1 MYCLFLVLS
10 LVLSSTASYPQIIN
24 ITKEYEL
31 EEFLCSGNQLL
42 NDTTVKLSTNISHI
56 IRNAS
61 FCIINTTYSLSI
73 TSNSSQQ
80 AVIQCNDSII
90 QPTSGFAFTNI
101 QNLTLQRLV
110 LRGCGGNLK
119 GLDIMNL
126 INSTDSPLTF
136 SQHQSAVLMFLHINT
151 LLINEVNITYYYGF
165 AVFAINPS
173 NASINHSEISV
184 SYGGK
189 QGKNSFGSGICLF
202 FTDIIDVQP
211 FTSLKVFIKDIVFKT
226 NYEFIHHPSVT
237 CLSDLMKHNIERLPI
252 ANAAGLTVFYAQKK
266 LTAEV
271 YVSQSSFIS
280 NYGALTGAVLVM
292 YFNSVTQSQTVISS
306 TIFKNNFINK
316 RCPGTC
322 ISLFFHVSNEKQDY
336 IENNQLSPL
345 TIFNCLFFSNHLGNL
360 VTTLGLNYIFFH
372 YSLKVYTVVKFRK
385 VNFTSIHSSGT
396 GTCLY
401 ALSDVHDS
409 NSLRNDYVQI
419 IMEDIT
425 AEKNFRNHMFQFPYE
440 TSLFVMQNI
449 GSFLLNG
456 SSSFTDNQGPV
467 FGVFNTKIV
476 LEGTL
481 DFKNNSAY
489 IGSVFNVIGSSWFI
503 LNDGLIANFSG
514 NSAVTKG
521 GAIYAY
527 SEQTQECMFTA
538 PNGSNNISML
548 FHDNTANYSGSSI
561 FSNNLYNCLARNKFF
576 ITSDAKT
583 FYHNISNGTLD
594 GGLSTVVD
602 RLCICWQQNSSN
614 CTNLDGTI
622 VYPGMTLHFPVAAL
636 DVFDQVTFTEISLI
650 LLVYRTLSEGA
661 FYTLNNNWYLESP
674 LQIIAQSNCTMVNV
688 TFLTCTSNYH
698 DDDPVLPL
706 LIILSQDQSKLHIL
720 NFLVPRECPVGFE
733 FYESSQKCD
742 CSHVF
747 YNFDH
752 QPVCKISSDGYN
764 PLITITLPVAT
775 LSHWIGI
782 INIKNVSSFGVS
794 TDCYHYCN
802 FNSKYDTYIIND
814 NSKSILITAS
824 NKLNDKESLCLKN
837 RAGVLCSQCAPDY
850 SVVFGTNDC
859 IRCSNWWLLTITV
872 YGIAGPLLVYLL
884 YAFKLTLTTGKING
898 IIFYAQVM
906 SIARVMQIY
915 TKKDIGFV
923 SLKSYSIFVKGLI
936 SLINLTINFN
946 LPLCLYDG
954 MTELWKSGIGLMF
967 PVYLLTIVI
976 GLIIISRYSVRLS
989 NRIADSSVQVLVTV
1003 VHLSFSTLL
1012 TSSLDIFKSAYIYI
1026 NTSDVPL
1033 KVWQND
1039 GTVVYG
1045 KGGHLILMIVTGVVV
1060 GSFLITYLT
1069 VLLAGRPLMKINKVR
1084 KYLRPIYEAI
1094 HAPYEHNKEFFF
1106 SFSIIF
1112 IASLYLLSYISFD
1125 NNPMIGLVI
1134 GIPVS
1139 GIYIAVAVFSRPF
1152 KGIYINILNAL
1163 IFTVTVF
1170 GIGSVWFFYMNTPST
1185 AFMLVSATCN
1195 TSVILVLISIILIR
1209 IPFVRRLST
1218 KLDIIFKGFK
1228 LNKDS
1233 ISSHHQRAMQEGSF
1247 FQSCDEREPL
1257 LYSPT

>member
-10 LVLSSTASYPQIIN
+10 LVLSLNASHPQIFN
-24 ITKEYEL
+24 ITKNYEL
-31 EEFLCSGNQLL
+31 EEFLCSGTQLL
-42 NDTTVKLSTNISHI
+42 NDTTVKLSTNIHHF

-73 TSNSSQQ
+73 ISNSSQQ
-80 AVIQCNDSII
+80 AVIQCNDSMI

-110 LRGCGGNLK
+110 LRGCGGYLK
-119 GLDIMNL
+119 GLDVMKL
-126 INSTDSPLTF
+126 INSTNSPLKFT
-136 SQHQSAVLMFLHINT
+136 QYQSAVLLFLHINT

-173 NASINHSEISV
+173 NASINHSEISL

-189 QGKNSFGSGICLF
+189 HGMNGFGSGIFLF

-211 FTSLKVFIKDIVFKT
+211 FTPFNVSIKHTVFKT
-226 NYEFIHHPSVT
+226 NYAHHPSVT
-237 CLSDLMKHNIERLPI
+237 CLSDLMKLNIESLPI
-252 ANAAGLTVFYAQKK
+252 INAAGLTVFYTQKNV
-266 LTAEV
+266 TAEV

-322 ISLFFHVSNEKQDY
+322 ISLFFHVNNKKQHY
-336 IENNQLSPL
+336 IENDQLSPL
-345 TIFNCLFFSNHLGNL
+345 KTFNCLFFYDHLGGTS
-360 VTTLGLNYIFFH
+360 TTLGLNYIYFH
-372 YSLKVYTVVKFRK
+372 YSLKVYTVVKFQN
-385 VNFTSIHSSGT
+385 VNFTSIHSFGT

-409 NSLRNDYVQI
+409 SSLRNDYVKV
-419 IMEDIT
+419 IMENIT
-425 AEKNFRNHMFQFPYE
+425 AEKNVQISEFTHSYGI
-440 TSLFVMQNI
+440 SLFAVQSI
-449 GSFLLNG
+449 GSLFLNG
-456 SSSFTDNQGPV
+456 SSFFTDNQGSV

-476 LEGTL
+476 LEGIL
-481 DFKNNSAY
+481 HFSNNFAY

-503 LNDGLIANFSG
+503 LNDGLSAKFIG

-527 SEQTQECMFTA
+527 NEQTQECMFTA
-538 PNGSNNISML
+538 PNGSYNISML
-548 FHDNTANYSGSSI
+548 FHDNTASYSGNSI
-561 FSNNLYNCLARNKFF
+561 FSNNLCNCEAGY
-576 ITSDAKT
+576 TSFSPSEAET
-583 FYHNISNGTLD
+583 FYHNISKGTLD

-602 RLCICWQQNSSN
+602 RLCISQQNSFH
-614 CTNLDGTI
+614 CTKSLDGTI

-636 DVFDQVTFTEISLI
+636 DVFNQVTSAEISLT
-650 LLVYRTLSEGA
+650 LLNYSTISEA
-661 FYTLNNNWYLESP
+661 TFFTLNRKWYLESP
-674 LQIIAQSNCTMVNV
+674 IQIIAQNNCTMINV
-688 TFLTCTSNYH
+688 TFLKHTSNYH
-698 DDDPVLPL
+698 DDPVLLL
-706 LIILSQDQSKLHIL
+706 LIKLSQNQGNPKIH
-720 NFLVPRECPVGFE
+720 NYLVPRECPVGFQ
-733 FYESSQKCD
+733 FYDSSQKCD
-742 CSHVF
+742 CSHALHHF
-747 YNFDH
+747 GY

-764 PLITITLPVAT
+764 PLITITLPVKT

-802 FNSKYDTYIIND
+802 FNNKYDTYIIND
-814 NSKSILITAS
+814 NNNSILITAS
-824 NKLNDKESLCLKN
+824 NKLNDKAESLCLKN
-837 RAGVLCSQCAPDY
+837 RAGTLCSQCAIGY
-850 SVVFGTNDC
+850 SVVFGSNDC
-859 IRCSNWWLLTITV
+859 IRCSNWWLLTIIV

-884 YAFKLTLTTGKING
+884 YAFKLTLTTGEING

-906 SIARVMQIY
+906 SIGRVMQLY
-915 TKKDIGFV
+915 TMKDIGMVV
-923 SLKSYSIFVKGLI
+923 SLKFYYIFVRGLI
-936 SLINLTINFN
+936 SLINLTINFI

-976 GLIIISRYSVRLS
+976 GLIIISRYSIRLS

-1003 VHLSFSTLL
+1003 VHLSFTTLLSSTLDVF
-1012 TSSLDIFKSAYIYI
+1012 TPVYIYT

-1039 GTVVYG
+1039 GTVEYG

-1060 GSFLITYLT
+1060 GSILITYLT

-1084 KYLRPIYEAI
+1084 EYLRPIYEAI
-1094 HAPYEHNKEFFF
+1094 HAPYKHNKEFFF
-1106 SFSIIF
+1106 SFSIILVAF
-1112 IASLYLLSYISFD
+1112 LYLLSYIFIG
-1125 NNPMIGLVI
+1125 NNNSIVGFTIV
-1134 GIPVS
+1134 IPVT
-1139 GIYIAVAVFSRPF
+1139 GIYFTIAAFFRPF
-1152 KGIYINILNAL
+1152 KEMYINILNVI
-1163 IFTVTVF
+1163 IFTVT
-1170 GIGSVWFFYMNTPST
+1170 GIFVGTAWFFYMNLNNTT
-1185 AFMLVSATCN
+1185 FMIVSATCN
-1195 TSVILVLISIILIR
+1195 TLVILLLVSIILFR
-1209 IPFVRRLST
+1209 IPFVRMLSA
-1218 KLDIIFKGFK
+1218 KFDIVFKILK
-1228 LNKDS
+1228 LNKGN
-1233 ISSHHQRAMQEGSF
+1233 ISSHCQRAMQEGSF

-1257 LYSPT
+1257 LYPPT

>member
-10 LVLSSTASYPQIIN
+10 LVLSSNASHPQIIN
-24 ITKEYEL
+24 ITKGYEL
-31 EEFLCSGNQLL
+31 EEFLCNGTQLL
-42 NDTTVKLSTNISHI
+42 NDSTVKLSTNISHI

-73 TSNSSQQ
+73 ISNSSQQ

-101 QNLTLQRLV
+101 QDLTLQRLV

-119 GLDIMNL
+119 GLDVMKL
-126 INSTDSPLTF
+126 INSTDSPIKF
-136 SQHQSAVLMFLHINT
+136 SQHQSAVLLFLHINT
-151 LLINEVNITYYYGF
+151 LLINEVTITYYYGF

-189 QGKNSFGSGICLF
+189 HGMNGFGSGIFLF

-211 FTSLKVFIKDIVFKT
+211 FTPLKVFINDTVFKT
-226 NYEFIHHPSVT
+226 NFAHHPSNT
-237 CLSDLMKHNIERLPI
+237 CLSDLMKLNIERLPI
-252 ANAAGLTVFYAQKK
+252 VNAAGQTVLYIQKEFA
-266 LTAEV
+266 AEV

-280 NYGALTGAVLVM
+280 NRGALTGTVLVM

-306 TIFKNNFINK
+306 TIFKNNFINEH
-316 RCPGTC
+316 CPGRC
-322 ISLFFHVSNEKQDY
+322 ISLFYHVSNKKQNYVKND
-336 IENNQLSPL
+336 QLSPL
-345 TIFNCLFFSNHLGNL
+345 TIYNCLFFYDQLGNM
-360 VTTLGLNYIFFH
+360 VTTLGLNYVSFH
-372 YSLKVYTVVKFRK
+372 YSLKVYTVVNFKE

-409 NSLRNDYVQI
+409 SSLRNDYVQI
-419 IMEDIT
+419 IMENIT
-425 AEKNFRNHMFQFPYE
+425 AEKNFRKYE
-440 TSLFVMQNI
+440 FALSYGMSLFTIQNI
-449 GSFLLNG
+449 GSIFLNG
-456 SSSFTDNQGPV
+456 SSFFTDNYGSV
-467 FGVFNTKIV
+467 FGVFNTKII
-476 LEGTL
+476 LEGIL
-481 DFKNNSAY
+481 HFKNNSAY

-503 LNDGLIANFSG
+503 LNDGLNANFIG

-538 PNGSNNISML
+538 PNGSYNISML
-548 FHDNTANYSGSSI
+548 FQDNTANYSGSSI
-561 FSNNLYNCLARNKFF
+561 FSNNLYNCWAGNKYL
-576 ITSDAKT
+576 TPLDAKT
-583 FYHNISNGTLD
+583 FYHNVSNGTLD

-614 CTNLDGTI
+614 CTSNLDGTI

-636 DVFDQVTFTEISLI
+636 DVFNQVTFAEILLI
-650 LLVYRTLSEGA
+650 LLKYRIFSEA
-661 FYTLNNNWYLESP
+661 TFYTLNKKWYLESP
-674 LQIIAQSNCTMVNV
+674 MQIIAQNNCTMVNV
-688 TFLTCTSNYH
+688 TFLKHTSNCH
-698 DDDPVLPL
+698 DDDDPVLPL
-706 LIILSQDQSKLHIL
+706 AIKLSQDQSNLRII
-720 NFLVPRECPVGFE
+720 NSLVPRECPVGFQ
-733 FYESSQKCD
+733 FNDSSHKCD

-747 YNFDH
+747 HSFNY
-752 QPVCKISSDGYN
+752 QPVCKISSDVYN
-764 PLITITLPVAT
+764 PLITITLPVTA
-775 LSHWIGI
+775 LSHWIGL
-782 INIKNVSSFGVS
+782 INIKNVTSFCVS
-794 TDCYHYCN
+794 TDCSLYCN

-814 NSKSILITAS
+814 NNKPILITAS

-837 RAGVLCSQCAPDY
+837 RVGVLCSQCAPGY
-850 SVVFGTNDC
+850 SVVFGSNDC
-859 IRCSNWWLLTITV
+859 IRCSNWWLLTIIV

-898 IIFYAQVM
+898 IIFYAQII
-906 SIARVMQIY
+906 SISRVLYLTNNDPNFYFNI
-915 TKKDIGFV
+915 V
-923 SLKSYSIFVKGLI
+923 NGLI
-936 SLINLTINFN
+936 CLINLTISFN

-1003 VHLSFSTLL
+1003 VHLSVVTLL
-1012 TSSLDIFKSAYIYI
+1012 SSILDVFTPAYIYT

-1033 KVWQND
+1033 KVWQKD
-1039 GTVVYG
+1039 GTVEYG

-1060 GSFLITYLT
+1060 GSILITYLT
-1069 VLLAGRPLMKINKVR
+1069 VLLAGRPLMKIKKVR
-1084 KYLRPIYEAI
+1084 EYLRPIYEAI

-1106 SFSIIF
+1106 SFSIILVAF
-1112 IASLYLLSYISFD
+1112 LYLLSYIFIGSD
-1125 NNPMIGLVI
+1125 NSTVGLAIGMPII
-1134 GIPVS
+1134 GI
-1139 GIYIAVAVFSRPF
+1139 YFTIAAFSRPF
-1152 KGIYINILNAL
+1152 KEMYINILYVIN
-1163 IFTVTVF
+1163 FTIT
-1170 GIGSVWFFYMNTPST
+1170 GIVVSTVWFFNRNTPSM
-1185 AFMLVSATCN
+1185 AFKIVSATCD
-1195 TSVILVLISIILIR
+1195 TLVMLVLVSFILFHIL
-1209 IPFVRRLST
+1209 FTKRLST
-1218 KLDIIFKGFK
+1218 KFDVIFKGFK
-1228 LNKDS
+1228 LNKGN
-1233 ISSHHQRAMQEGSF
+1233 ISSHHQRAMLEGSF